1 MIYIATYIRKLK
13 DRSGNY
19 ITPATRSKG
28 VYMEDN
34 TTLSLLSSYPVGSI
48 YQSVNTTSPGSCEK
62 IECRFLLG
70 SSSEYDL
77 GYTGGASEYLQ
88 KWSNVGQHISFNLYI
103 RQEKNT
109 RYIHILI

>member
-28 VYMEDN
+28 VYMADN

-62 IECRFLLG
+62 IEGRFVLG

-77 GYTGGASEYLQ
+77 GYTGGAS
-88 KWSNVGQHISFNLYI
+88 
-103 RQEKNT
+103 
-109 RYIHILI
+109 